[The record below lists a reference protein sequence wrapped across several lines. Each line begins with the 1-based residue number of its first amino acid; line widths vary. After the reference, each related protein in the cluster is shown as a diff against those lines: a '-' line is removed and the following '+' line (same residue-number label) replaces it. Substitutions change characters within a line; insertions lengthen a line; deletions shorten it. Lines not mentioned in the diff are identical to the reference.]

1 MPVGYLWSVG
11 VVALGTLLAL
21 RPLRRP
27 WPLGPLS
34 FFFGIVVNELP
45 FVAFCWLLAWTLLA
59 LAQGDFS
66 SPGGLAA
73 LGVAALTTTGLVAVA
88 WRGLQAGPA
97 IEQAIG
103 RELGTGRCRR
113 PTPERT
119 PACRGGIRSLASC
132 WHLSR
137 CGAVMW
143 RGSRTSTT
151 ETQGGR
157 IGWISIATAPIRPAR
172 RC

>member
-1 MPVGYLWSVG
+1 MPVGYLWSVA

-27 WPLGPLS
+27 WPLGTLS

-45 FVAFCWLLAWTLLA
+45 FVVFFWLLASTLLA
-59 LAQGDFS
+59 LAQGGLS

-73 LGVAALTTTGLVAVA
+73 LGVAALTTAGLGAVA

-103 RELGTGRCRR
+103 RAWR
-113 PTPERT
+113 P
-119 PACRGGIRSLASC
+119 PAPGVRPP
-132 WHLSR
+132 
-137 CGAVMW
+137 GAPPAAKGVFA
-143 RGSRTSTT
+143 RARPVDTFS
-151 ETQGGR
+151 
-157 IGWISIATAPIRPAR
+157 AVAP
-172 RC
+172 